1 MDNVELGVELKRIRK
16 DELRL
21 TQLELVERSEPQ
33 IEIKKLSRLECG
45 YQLPD
50 HDYFE
55 ALEGLDYDTTDI
67 RRLTDDVKKRQL
79 ILRRKNASPATE
91 SLAKDVEQI
100 KQIAVNN
107 NAILREVLKTV
118 KEMQKQGA
126 ITPAQEDLFSQA
138 LQPMEF

>member
-67 RRLTDDVKKRQL
+67 RRLTDDV
-79 ILRRKNASPATE
+79 
-91 SLAKDVEQI
+91 EQI

>member
-21 TQLELVERSEPQ
+21 TQLELVERSKPQ

-55 ALEGLDYDTTDI
+55 ALEGLNYDTTDI
-67 RRLTDDVKKRQL
+67 RKVTDDVKKRQQ
-79 ILRRKNASPATE
+79 ILRRQNASPATQ
-91 SLAKDVEQI
+91 SLAKDIEQI
-100 KQIAVNN
+100 KVAVGNN
-107 NAILREVLKTV
+107 NKILREVLKTV
-118 KEMQKQGA
+118 KEMQKQGT

-138 LQPMEF
+138 LQPVEF